1 MTTGHEGGAVA
12 VLLAFGIAVP
22 YPVFGGGM
30 LLALGCCY
38 GVRAC
43 RPIEARKSLALS
55 LFIAMLAAV
64 LIAGLRDQTAGI
76 WVWGRLPV
84 QFQMATAGALSQAIF
99 ELIAARGS
107 GWVGKLADKAG
118 LPGARK

>member
-1 MTTGHEGGAVA
+1 MTTGQEGGAA
-12 VLLAFGIAVP
+12 LILLAFGIAVP

-38 GVRAC
+38 AVRAC
-43 RPIEARKSLALS
+43 RPLEARKSLALS
-55 LFIAMLAAV
+55 LFTAMLAAV
-64 LIAGLRDQTAGI
+64 LVAGLKEQTAGI
-76 WVWGRLPV
+76 WVWGKAPV

-107 GWVGKLADKAG
+107 GWVGKVADRVG

>member
-1 MTTGHEGGAVA
+1 MTTGHDGGAA
-12 VLLAFGIAVP
+12 TILLAFGIAVP

-43 RPIEARKSLALS
+43 IPLEKRKSLALS
-55 LFIAMLAAV
+55 LFLAMLAGV
-64 LIAGLRDQTAGI
+64 LVAGLRDQTARL
-76 WVWGRLPV
+76 WVWGGLPL
-84 QFQMATAGALSQAIF
+84 QFQMATAGALSQAVF

-107 GWVGKLADKAG
+107 GWIGKLADKAG
-118 LPGARK
+118 LPGARE